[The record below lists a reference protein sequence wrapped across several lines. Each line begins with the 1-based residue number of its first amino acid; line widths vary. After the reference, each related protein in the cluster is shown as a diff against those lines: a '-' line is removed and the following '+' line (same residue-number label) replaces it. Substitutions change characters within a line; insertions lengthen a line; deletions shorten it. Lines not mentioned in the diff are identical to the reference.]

1 MEILRTPDERFENL
15 QDYDFTP
22 HYTTIKDKDG
32 TDIRIHHVDEG
43 NPEGKPILMMH
54 GNPTWSYLHRHM
66 IKPLAATAHRVIS
79 VDLVGLGRSDKPAS
93 KEDYSLARHHDW
105 MSKWLL
111 ANDLTDITWFGQ
123 DWGGSIGLYL
133 LAEYPERFK
142 RAIAANT
149 GLPLGQGA
157 SDFFKM
163 WLSMMKDASEFPW
176 DKVFKPSFA
185 EPISEEALKG
195 YMAPFPNKD
204 YEAGICS
211 FPSLIPVLPDNPGV
225 PLNKAAWEKLL
236 SFEKPFL
243 TLFGGQ
249 DPVTK
254 GHEKILI
261 KNIPGATGQVHK
273 VNETASHFIQED
285 APEFLVE
292 EISKFLNVS

>member
-1 MEILRTPDERFENL
+1 
-15 QDYDFTP
+15 
-22 HYTTIKDKDG
+22 
-32 TDIRIHHVDEG
+32 
-43 NPEGKPILMMH
+43 MMH

-66 IKPLAATAHRVIS
+66 IKPLAATGHRVIS

-93 KEDYSLARHHDW
+93 REDYSLARHYDW

-111 ANDLTDITWFGQ
+111 TNDLTDITWFGQ

-157 SDFFKM
+157 SDFFQM

-176 DKVFKPSFA
+176 DKVFKPSFV
-185 EPISEEALKG
+185 EPISEESLKG

-204 YEAGICS
+204 YEAGICA

-225 PLNKAAWEKLL
+225 PLNKAAWKRLL

-261 KNIPGATGQVHK
+261 KNIPGAAGQAHK
-273 VNETASHFIQED
+273 INETASHFIQED
-285 APEFLVE
+285 APKFLVE
-292 EISKFLNVS
+292 EISKFLNES

>member
-1 MEILRTPDERFENL
+1 MEILRTPDKRFENL
-15 QDYDFTP
+15 QDYDFAP
-22 HYTTIKDKDG
+22 HYTTIKDEDG

-43 NPEGKPILMMH
+43 DPDAEPILLMH

-66 IKPLAATAHRVIS
+66 IRPLAKTGHRVIS
-79 VDLVGLGRSDKPAS
+79 VDLVGLGRSDKPAK

-111 ANDLTDITWFGQ
+111 ANELSNITWFGQ

-133 LAEYPERFK
+133 LAKHPERFT

-149 GLPLGQGA
+149 GLPIGQGA
-157 SDFFKM
+157 SEFFDM
-163 WLSMMKDASEFPW
+163 WLSMMKDATEFPW
-176 DKVFKPSFA
+176 DQVFKPAFMQL
-185 EPISEEALKG
+185 PSEEVLRG
-195 YMAPFPNKD
+195 YMAPFPGKE
-204 YEAGICS
+204 YQAGICS

-225 PLNKAAWEKLL
+225 PLNKAAWEKLQ
-236 SFEKPFL
+236 SFEQPFL

-261 KNIPGATGQVHK
+261 KHIPGAMGQAHK
-273 VNETASHFIQED
+273 VYENASHFIQED
-285 APEFLVE
+285 APDFLVG
-292 EISKFLNVS
+292 EISAFLDAS